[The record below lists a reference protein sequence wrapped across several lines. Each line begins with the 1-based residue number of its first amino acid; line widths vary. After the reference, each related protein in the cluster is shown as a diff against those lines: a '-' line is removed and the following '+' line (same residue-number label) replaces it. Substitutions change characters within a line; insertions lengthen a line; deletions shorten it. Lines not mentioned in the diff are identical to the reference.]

1 MSGLYNISKFNF
13 QKNQWLYYYLKK
25 FVFSNKSI
33 KSLEDVKELSIDL
46 LDSIFRKKGFSKH
59 KRENWLLCAQ
69 SNKCSSECRD
79 SNGFK
84 TDYEKRIK
92 SVKCIPKTR
101 KMNPKFKNKGYL
113 NYDSDY
119 QYAYLFL
126 KNYNSIIYTLNEFDK
141 HDTKNDKIL
150 ESINYRPDNNML
162 QSITQSYDNYKQRQ
176 YNELTTKI
184 ESFYPDVKYRREKS
198 TLNLTPKTIS
208 VVDYE
213 SEFDKLAKKLRKENK
228 KGGKKNNTKKNS
240 KKNLRKKRNS
250 TKKIRKNSSFFFF

>member
-1 MSGLYNISKFNF
+1 MSGVYNISKFNF

-126 KNYNSIIYTLNEFDK
+126 KNYNSIIYTLNEFNK
-141 HDTKNDKIL
+141 HDIKNDKIL
-150 ESINYRPDNNML
+150 ESINYRSDNDML
-162 QSITQSYDNYKQRQ
+162 QSITQSYDNYKQIQ
-176 YNELTTKI
+176 YNELTKKI
-184 ESFYPDVKYRREKS
+184 ESYYPHIKEKRMNS
-198 TLNLTPKTIS
+198 KLNLIPNTIS
-208 VVDYE
+208 VLDYE
-213 SEFDKLAKKLRKENK
+213 GEFDKLAKKLRQENK
-228 KGGKKNNTKKNS
+228 KGGKKNNTKKNHRK
-240 KKNLRKKRNS
+240 KKNI
-250 TKKIRKNSSFFFF
+250 TKKIRKKSSFFFF

>member
-1 MSGLYNISKFNF
+1 MSNVYNTSKFNF
-13 QKNQWLYYYLKK
+13 QKNKWLYYYLKK

-33 KSLEDVKELSIDL
+33 KNLEDVKELSIDL

-69 SNKCSSECRD
+69 SNKCSSDCRD

-101 KMNPKFKNKGYL
+101 KMNPKFKNKDHV
-113 NYDSDY
+113 NYESHY

-126 KNYNSIIYTLNEFDK
+126 KNYNSIIYTLNEYNK

-150 ESINYRPDNNML
+150 ESIIYTPDNNMV
-162 QSITQSYDNYKQRQ
+162 QSITKSYDINNQRE
-176 YNELTTKI
+176 YNELTKKI
-184 ESFYPDVKYRREKS
+184 ESFYPDVKRRREKS

-213 SEFDKLAKKLRKENK
+213 SEFDKLAKKLREENK

-240 KKNLRKKRNS
+240 RKKRNN
-250 TKKIRKNSSFFFF
+250 KKKTRKNLPFFFF